1 MKKGLG
7 KGLDA
12 LLFDNATDNVL
23 SDGPIRTVSLQA
35 VEPNK
40 KQPRKYFDKE
50 ALQVLADSIAA
61 NGLLQPILVR
71 ALDAGRYQ
79 IISGERRWRACRMAG
94 LQEVPVVI
102 REEDDR
108 AALELGLIEK
118 LQREDLNVVEEAE
131 GYRILMTEY
140 SMTQEQ
146 VAAKVGKSRPAVA
159 NALRILSLPQDVLS
173 LVLQGNLSSG
183 HARALL
189 PLCDAVTA
197 AEVYKTAKEVA
208 ASPLTWPHQPAS
220 SRAALR
226 RGGGWGCGGK
236 EARSTAMQDAPKP
249 AARKPC
255 PAPREAPDAHCAA
268 LAPEAADVD
277 DWRSHWMQPTAKGLP
292 VSLCSLDPASICPQT
307 TLDPLVCQARHYA
320 QPAHPP
326 RL

>member
-12 LLFDNATDNVL
+12 LLFDNATDDIVAE
-23 SDGPIRTVSLQA
+23 GPIRTVSLQA

-61 NGLLQPILVR
+61 NGLLQPLVVR
-71 ALDAGRYQ
+71 AIDGGRYQ

-108 AALELGLIEK
+108 SALELGLIEN

-131 GYRILMTEY
+131 GYRVLMNEY

-159 NALRILSLPQDVLS
+159 NALRILALPQKVLTLILS
-173 LVLQGNLSSG
+173 GNLSSG
-183 HARALL
+183 HARTLL
-189 PLCDAVTA
+189 PLC
-197 AEVYKTAKEVA
+197 EVLSEEEVLKIA
-208 ASPLTWPHQPAS
+208 TMVSEKNLSVRETEALV
-220 SRAALR
+220 RARL
-226 RGGGWGCGGK
+226 GK
-236 EARSTAMQDAPKP
+236 K
-249 AARKPC
+249 
-255 PAPREAPDAHCAA
+255 APRPVKKKDVYLTELETSMTRSFGRKVKISAP
-268 LAPEAADVD
+268 
-277 DWRSHWMQPTAKGLP
+277 RGKAKGKIELEFYNTDD
-292 VSLCSLDPASICPQT
+292 LNDLI
-307 TLDPLVCQARHYA
+307 ARLI
-320 QPAHPP
+320 PEEGV
-326 RL
+326 

>member
-12 LLFDNATDNVL
+12 LLLDNSIDEVL

-61 NGLLQPILVR
+61 NGLLQPLVVR
-71 ALDAGRYQ
+71 AIDGGRYQ

-94 LQEVPVVI
+94 LQEVPVVV

-108 AALELGLIEK
+108 AALELGLIEN

-131 GYRILMTEY
+131 GYRVLMTEY
-140 SMTQEQ
+140 AMTQEQ

-159 NALRILSLPQDVLS
+159 NALRILSLPEDALT
-173 LVLQGNLSSG
+173 LVLNGSLSSG

-189 PLCDAVTA
+189 PLCDAMEPADVYKQAQSVAEKNLSVRETEALVKSLLNKKTA
-197 AEVYKTAKEVA
+197 APRTVRKKDVYIADLENTM
-208 ASPLTWPHQPAS
+208 T
-220 SRAALR
+220 
-226 RGGGWGCGGK
+226 
-236 EARSTAMQDAPKP
+236 RSFGRKVKIQAPKGKGKGKIELEFYNTEDLNELI
-249 AARKPC
+249 AR
-255 PAPREAPDAHCAA
+255 
-268 LAPEAADVD
+268 LIPEE
-277 DWRSHWMQPTAKGLP
+277 GE
-292 VSLCSLDPASICPQT
+292 
-307 TLDPLVCQARHYA
+307 
-320 QPAHPP
+320 
-326 RL
+326 

>member
-12 LLFDNATDNVL
+12 LLLDNSIDEVL

-61 NGLLQPILVR
+61 NGLLQPIVVR
-71 ALDAGRYQ
+71 AVDGNRYQ

-94 LQEVPVVI
+94 LQEVPVVV

-108 AALELGLIEK
+108 AALELGLIEN
-118 LQREDLNVVEEAE
+118 LQREDLNVAEEAE
-131 GYRILMTEY
+131 GYRVLMTEY

-159 NALRILSLPQDVLS
+159 NALRILSLPEDALT
-173 LVLQGNLSSG
+173 LVLNGSLSSG

-189 PLCDAVTA
+189 PLCDAMEPADVYKQAQSVAEKNLSVRETEALVKSLLNKKTA
-197 AEVYKTAKEVA
+197 APRTVRKKDVYIADLENTMTRSFGRKVKIQTPK
-208 ASPLTWPHQPAS
+208 
-220 SRAALR
+220 
-226 RGGGWGCGGK
+226 GK
-236 EARSTAMQDAPKP
+236 GKGKIELEFYNTEDLNELIAR
-249 AARKPC
+249 
-255 PAPREAPDAHCAA
+255 
-268 LAPEAADVD
+268 LIPEE
-277 DWRSHWMQPTAKGLP
+277 GE
-292 VSLCSLDPASICPQT
+292 
-307 TLDPLVCQARHYA
+307 
-320 QPAHPP
+320 
-326 RL
+326 

>member
-12 LLFDNATDNVL
+12 LLFDNSTDDVL
-23 SDGPIRTVSLQA
+23 ADGPIRTVSLQL

-50 ALQVLADSIAA
+50 ALEVLADSIAV
-61 NGLLQPILVR
+61 NGLLQPLVVR
-71 ALDAGRYQ
+71 AVDGGRYQ

-108 AALELGLIEK
+108 AALELGLIEN

-131 GYRILMTEY
+131 GYRVLMNEY

-159 NALRILSLPQDVLS
+159 NALRILSLPEDALT
-173 LVLQGNLSSG
+173 LVLNGSLSSG

-189 PLCDAVTA
+189 PLCDALSP
-197 AEVYKTAKEVA
+197 EDVYK
-208 ASPLTWPHQPAS
+208 
-220 SRAALR
+220 AALSVAEKNLSVR
-226 RGGGWGCGGK
+226 ETEAFVRSQLGK
-236 EARSTAMQDAPKP
+236 KTPRPVRKKDVYLAELETTLTRSFGRKVRIQSPKG
-249 AARKPC
+249 K
-255 PAPREAPDAHCAA
+255 
-268 LAPEAADVD
+268 
-277 DWRSHWMQPTAKGLP
+277 AKGRIELEFYNTDD
-292 VSLCSLDPASICPQT
+292 LNDL
-307 TLDPLVCQARHYA
+307 LG
-320 QPAHPP
+320 
-326 RL
+326 RLIPEEGE

>member
-12 LLFDNATDNVL
+12 LLLDNSIDEVL

-61 NGLLQPILVR
+61 NGLLQPLVVR
-71 ALDAGRYQ
+71 AIDGGRYQ

-94 LQEVPVVI
+94 LQEVPVVV

-108 AALELGLIEK
+108 AALELGLIEN

-131 GYRILMTEY
+131 GYRVLMSEY

-159 NALRILSLPQDVLS
+159 NALRILSLPEDALT
-173 LVLQGNLSSG
+173 LVLNGSLSSG

-189 PLCDAVTA
+189 PLCDAMEPADVYKQAQSVAEKNLSVRETEALVKSLLNKKTA
-197 AEVYKTAKEVA
+197 APRTVRKKDVYIADLENTM
-208 ASPLTWPHQPAS
+208 T
-220 SRAALR
+220 
-226 RGGGWGCGGK
+226 
-236 EARSTAMQDAPKP
+236 RSFGRKVKIQAPKGKGKGKIELEFYNTEDLNELI
-249 AARKPC
+249 AR
-255 PAPREAPDAHCAA
+255 
-268 LAPEAADVD
+268 LIPEE
-277 DWRSHWMQPTAKGLP
+277 GE
-292 VSLCSLDPASICPQT
+292 
-307 TLDPLVCQARHYA
+307 
-320 QPAHPP
+320 
-326 RL
+326 